1 MDSPQRDPDEP
12 VEAEIVGRI
21 PESAQPPPG
30 RIKTFYHPYSGFVI
44 LGADWLAFG
53 IELPSGMLLAP
64 AVSLL
69 TFAAVFWI
77 VSRIQM
83 YYGDPRRVAWFKAFL
98 GALAAGVPYP
108 VTGTVVG
115 TVILLLSGL
124 PTRFKK
130 L

>member
-1 MDSPQRDPDEP
+1 MDDPNRDPDEP

-21 PESAQPPPG
+21 PESAREPE
-30 RIKTFYHPYSGFVI
+30 RRLKTFFHPYSGFVI

-53 IELPSGMLLAP
+53 IELPTGMVLAP
-64 AVSLL
+64 VVSLF

-77 VSRIQM
+77 VSRIQL
-83 YYGDPRRVAWFKAFL
+83 YYGDQRRAAYFKAFL

-108 VTGTVVG
+108 VAGTAVG
-115 TVILLLSGL
+115 TAILLLSGL